1 MLGTQ
6 FMAYLDPHTIS
17 TRLELLPI
25 GSTECM
31 GTLESLGDDHIQF
44 RLRQIL

>member
-1 MLGTQ
+1 MFGTQ

-17 TRLELLPI
+17 TRLQLLPV

-31 GTLESLGDDHIQF
+31 GTPESLGHDHIRF
-44 RLRQIL
+44 KLRQIL

>member
-17 TRLELLPI
+17 TRLELLLV

-31 GTLESLGDDHIQF
+31 GTPESFGCDHIRF
-44 RLRQIL
+44 TLKQIL

>member
-17 TRLELLPI
+17 RRLQFLPV

-31 GTLESLGDDHIQF
+31 GTPESLDRDHIPF
-44 RLRQIL
+44 RLKQIL

>member
-17 TRLELLPI
+17 TRLQLFPV
-25 GSTECM
+25 GSTECT
-31 GTLESLGDDHIQF
+31 GTPESLVCDHIRF
-44 RLRQIL
+44 RLKQIL